1 MIEIMPDPLDQFFA
15 DVGTRTLS
23 AGEFLFHA
31 GDPVQQVG
39 LLRAGQVMLVRHGAD
54 GSRMIL
60 QRAEPG
66 DLLAE
71 ASVWSD
77 VYHCDAV
84 VRSPAEVAMA
94 PRSAFLAALAR
105 DPSLAEGW
113 ARRLARAVQA
123 ARLRAEIRGL
133 RTVAE
138 RLDAWLGADSQLP
151 DRGRWQELAEE
162 LGVTREALYRELAR
176 RRALAAPG

>member
-1 MIEIMPDPLDQFFA
+1 MIVIKSDPMTRFFA
-15 DVGTRTLS
+15 SAATRSLG
-23 AGEFLFHA
+23 AGEYLFHA
-31 GDPVQQVG
+31 GDPVEQVF
-39 LLRAGQVMLVRHGAD
+39 LLRAGEVLLVRHALD
-54 GSRMIL
+54 GSRML
-60 QRAEPG
+60 LHRAAPG

-77 VYHCDAV
+77 MYHCDAIV
-84 VRSPAEVAMA
+84 PSAAEVAVA
-94 PRSAFLAALAR
+94 PRSGFRAALSENPA
-105 DPSLAEGW
+105 LAEGW

-123 ARLRAEIRGL
+123 TRLRAEIRGL

-138 RLDAWLGADSQLP
+138 RLDAWLGADGRLP

-176 RRALAAPG
+176 RRAVGALG

>member
-1 MIEIMPDPLDQFFA
+1 MIPIMRDPLDQFFA
-15 DVGTRTLS
+15 DAGTLTLG
-23 AGEFLFHA
+23 AGETLFHA
-31 GDPVQQVG
+31 GDPVEQVFLVRSG
-39 LLRAGQVMLVRHGAD
+39 DVMLVRHGAD

-60 QRAEPG
+60 HRAGPG

-77 VYHCDAV
+77 RYHCDAV
-84 VRSPAEVAMA
+84 ARSPTEVETV
-94 PRSAFLAALAR
+94 PRSAFRAALAR
-105 DPSLAEGW
+105 DPELAEGW

-138 RLDAWLGADSQLP
+138 RLDAWLGAEGRLP

-176 RRALAAPG
+176 RRVRSTAG